1 MKTRILCL
9 LLACVLALP
18 LIAACSSGGGEAAAT
33 SGGGN
38 GPAAT
43 APAETEDPRKTIKD
57 SVPDGFSLNGQK
69 IGLYCQDTALN
80 LDVNGGG
87 ELSGDVVYDAVYTR
101 NQTVENRLNCTIE
114 VTPFT
119 GTWQEYGTALDS
131 FILAGDDQYQIVWGA
146 ANTCIQQGRDYL
158 FQSMSDNKYLDF
170 SEPWWYKESMEG
182 LSYDGKHIRYLLG
195 DINLTFFTWT
205 GCVYV
210 NKGIFEDHFGD
221 IDEFYKSVIDRKWT
235 YDKLREYSTKA
246 YVDVN
251 GNGTADEGDVWG
263 CLVGSKN
270 NANQMSASAK
280 IRFLSRDKD
289 GYYYVDTD
297 VDRAVAF
304 AEKIIEVFHNTTGIH
319 GKNFVYSPQP
329 YDATKMFAAS
339 QSLFFISNIS
349 AAIGDTLRNME
360 SDFGMLPIPMLDEA
374 QGDYSVQAHNSC
386 KLVCVP
392 VSCSI
397 PEETGAV
404 IEALCAESYRNVVEV
419 FYETAM
425 KSKYSRDS
433 FSGQVIDII
442 RQKNDCEFVYFYQ
455 SVIGDILLLPSIME
469 KGENNYSSK
478 FASNKDSVTN
488 KLNDLVAKYKAIDE
502 GN

>member
-1 MKTRILCL
+1 MKNRFITFL
-9 LLACVLALP
+9 LSLMMIVP
-18 LIAACSSGGGEAAAT
+18 LLAACSSGGGETASTTGSGSAQTQAT
-33 SGGGN
+33 
-38 GPAAT
+38 
-43 APAETEDPRKTIKD
+43 ETEDPRKTIKD
-57 SVPDGFSLNGQK
+57 SVPDDFNLNGRT
-69 IGLYCQDTALN
+69 IGLYCQSTALN

-87 ELSGDVVYDAVYTR
+87 ELSGDVVYDAVYMR
-101 NQTVENRLNCTIE
+101 NQTVENRLNCTIK
-114 VTPFT
+114 VTDFD
-119 GTWQEYGTALDS
+119 GTWQDYGTQLDS
-131 FILAGDDQYQIVWGA
+131 FILAGDDQYQIVWSA

-158 FQSMSDNKYLDF
+158 FQPMNDNPYLDL

-221 IDEFYKSVIDRKWT
+221 IDEFYKLVIDRKWT
-235 YDKLREYSTKA
+235 YDKLREYASKT

-251 GNGTADEGDVWG
+251 GNGTADESDVWG

-270 NANQMSASAK
+270 NANQMAASAK
-280 IRFLSRDKD
+280 INFLSRDKD

-304 AEKIIEVFHNTTGIH
+304 ADKIIEVFHNTTGIH

-329 YDATKMFAAS
+329 YDAGKMFVANQA
-339 QSLFFISNIS
+339 LFLINSVS

-360 SDFGMLPIPMLDEA
+360 ADFGMLPIPMLDEA

-386 KLVCVP
+386 KLVTVP

-397 PEETGAV
+397 PKEIGAV
-404 IEALCAESYRNVVEV
+404 IEALCAESYRSVVEV

-442 RQKNDCEFVYFYQ
+442 RQKNDCEFAYFYQ
-455 SVIGDILLLPSIME
+455 SVIGDILLLPNIME

-478 FASNKDSVTN
+478 FASNKDSVTK
-488 KLNDLVAKYKAIDE
+488 KLNDLVEKYKGIDE
-502 GN
+502 GK